1 MMLDKMNVTRI
12 LALIVGCLGMIA
24 AGSVYA
30 FGAYITAVKAHF
42 NYTQS
47 QVEILGSMSN
57 FGISLGFPAG
67 MMCERLGPRWTS
79 LAALLIASLG
89 YFLLYSTTLTEPF
102 YHKNVWLQYIY
113 YFLSGFGAIFM
124 YMASLTTSMNNF
136 HPKHRGK
143 VVGILD
149 ASFSGG
155 PALFSA
161 LYGTIF
167 ARGHTKDEQNQNLGG
182 FYLMEAIAFAVV
194 GALGIVFLKQVTF
207 DFDMEVTR
215 TVNSNAVE
223 DETTVKSKYQEQ
235 REITGLKLIR
245 RFDYHYLLWAYIFC
259 AGLQL
264 TFQNNQGTYL
274 KSYNLEKYTTLF
286 TTLNPIAG
294 VVSKFFAGFLS
305 DAIVHKIP
313 RSGILLIFNVV
324 QTICLGL
331 CIFFSDNLILF
342 TIIDLVIGFANGA
355 LWCLTPTMMSEFY
368 GMKNFARNWGT
379 MMLGNAFGGLAMQE
393 IFGALYDLKTDSN
406 NQCFGLHCFT
416 WSFIMLTV
424 LSFCA
429 TIFHLGLLQKK
440 LDEQKYEGEDKYVE
454 LCCSK
459 DEQNGSLVRY

>member
-1 MMLDKMNVTRI
+1 
-12 LALIVGCLGMIA
+12 
-24 AGSVYA
+24 
-30 FGAYITAVKAHF
+30 
-42 NYTQS
+42 
-47 QVEILGSMSN
+47 MSL
-57 FGISLGFPAG
+57 FH
-67 MMCERLGPRWTS
+67 T
-79 LAALLIASLG
+79 
-89 YFLLYSTTLTEPF
+89 
-102 YHKNVWLQYIY
+102 
-113 YFLSGFGAIFM
+113 GFGAIFM

-143 VVGILD
+143 IVGILD

-167 ARGHTKDEQNQNLGG
+167 ARGHTKDEENQNLGG
-182 FYLMEAIAFAVV
+182 FYLMTAISFAVV
-194 GALGIVFLKQVTF
+194 GALGILFLKEVTF
-207 DFDMEVTR
+207 DVSDLEVNR
-215 TVNSNAVE
+215 IIDHDAL
-223 DETTVKSKYQEQ
+223 DETINREDQVQ
-235 REITGLKLIR
+235 RDITGVKLIR
-245 RFDYHYLLWAYIFC
+245 RFDFHYLLWAYIFC

-313 RSGILLIFNVV
+313 RSGVLLIFNIV

-331 CIFFSDNLILF
+331 SIFFSDNLIVF
-342 TIIDLVIGFANGA
+342 TIVDLVIGFANGA
-355 LWCLTPTMMSEFY
+355 LWCLTPTMISEFY

-393 IFGALYDLKTDSN
+393 VYGALYDIKTDSN

-416 WSFIMLTV
+416 WSFIMITV

-429 TIFHLGLLQKK
+429 TVFHLGLLQKK
-440 LDEQKYEGEDKYVE
+440 LDEKKYEGENSYVE
-454 LCCSK
+454 MCCPT
-459 DEQNGSLVRY
+459 GM